1 MVEKDELTDA
11 KEFLKHIESDMRH
24 QVLDIRGKLI
34 SERAHRLVTN
44 YVKLLENLDPYQEY
58 YVTDDHGNL
67 RRKS

>member
-34 SERAHRLVTN
+34 SERAHRLVTK